1 MILSK
6 RQGNSRLILKAKM
19 ITIGRVFLFYQKR
32 IMKDEHIDYFKNT
45 FIGVETIL
53 SSYLHFKG
61 IHCLY
66 WPQILYKY
74 GDPEQLFH
82 FQSET
87 QLSFQAYSSTFVEK
101 IRKVEELTKRSNRR
115 RKDSKGSKEPIGW
128 VPISP
133 DHIVTF

>member
-1 MILSK
+1 M
-6 RQGNSRLILKAKM
+6 
-19 ITIGRVFLFYQKR
+19 
-32 IMKDEHIDYFKNT
+32 
-45 FIGVETIL
+45 
-53 SSYLHFKG
+53 
-61 IHCLY
+61 Y

-133 DHIVTF
+133 DHILTF